1 MDVQTFRDVA
11 LSFTNTEEIDH
22 FDKRAFRARRIFA
35 SLARDGSANLL
46 LTPDQQEFYINL
58 HSNVLRRV
66 PNKWGDRGWTR
77 LSLERADTDLV
88 RHLLSLAWKG
98 SS

>member
-1 MDVQTFRDVA
+1 MEVQEFRDAA
-11 LSFTNTEEIDH
+11 LSFTNTEEVEH

-35 SLARDGSANLL
+35 SLACDQTANLL
-46 LTPDQQEFYINL
+46 LTLDEQEFYTSM
-58 HSNVLRRV
+58 HPEVLARV

-77 LSLERADTDLV
+77 LSLAESDVDLV